1 MPVVKDDVP
10 RRRGGLLRRAVAIA
24 ALLLLP
30 AAGLTSVVRRAASA
44 PALSRADGRFLS
56 TQVVVA
62 DRRVRA
68 QLARLPGR
76 AAAPALALTR
86 ESIATTR
93 SLAREIGHAQGA
105 RAERL
110 RRALRLEGAWL
121 DAVGSTL
128 SNPRSPLRAQLA
140 VRDRA
145 LRPAL
150 AALEPTLG
158 RARAWRNS

>member
-1 MPVVKDDVP
+1 M
-10 RRRGGLLRRAVAIA
+10 
-24 ALLLLP
+24 
-30 AAGLTSVVRRAASA
+30 RRAASA

-76 AAAPALALTR
+76 ATAPALALTR
-86 ESIATTR
+86 ETIATTR

-140 VRDRA
+140 VRDHA

-150 AALEPTLG
+150 AALGTHARPREGVAQQLVVYA
-158 RARAWRNS
+158 RARAMADQENSASLTQ